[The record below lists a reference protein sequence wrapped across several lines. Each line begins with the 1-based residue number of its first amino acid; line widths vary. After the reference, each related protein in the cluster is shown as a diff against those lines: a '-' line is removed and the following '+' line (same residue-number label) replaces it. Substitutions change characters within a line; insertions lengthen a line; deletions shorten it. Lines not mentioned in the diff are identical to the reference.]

1 MSDKPLI
8 RRSLGLRASHIA
20 LALAVAMAPTGAAPL
35 AMAQGLV
42 VYDPSNV
49 AQNAL
54 QAARALQQVNNQ
66 ITQIEQQVRMLR
78 SLDLQLAPEVT
89 QTISAAREL
98 FGQAQAIRYNL
109 GAIAADIRTLY
120 PDDYRSLGL
129 DDMLRRSDAWVAE
142 SRLSVERLMAQQA
155 RAAQGLNR
163 TESQINRA
171 LTASG
176 AADGQTSAIQASNQ
190 MLGVLSAQLAEMQA
204 LQIAQ
209 SRALAAERLERA
221 AREERAKEIQRRA
234 FPTGR
239 PTPPPSARTAF

>member
-1 MSDKPLI
+1 M
-8 RRSLGLRASHIA
+8 RARPSHIV
-20 LALAVAMAPTGAAPL
+20 LALMLATAAPIALPL
-35 AMAQGLV
+35 AHAQGMV
-42 VYDPSNV
+42 VHDPANV
-49 AQNAL
+49 AQNVL

-89 QTISAAREL
+89 HTISAAREL

-109 GAIAADIRTLY
+109 GTIATEIRTLY
-120 PDDYRSLGL
+120 PDDYRSLNL
-129 DDMLRRSDAWVAE
+129 EDMLRRSDAWVAE
-142 SRLSVERLMAQQA
+142 SRASVERLVAQQA

-163 TESQINRA
+163 TETQINRA

-176 AADGQTSAIQASNQ
+176 AAEGQTSAIQASNQ

-209 SRALAAERLERA
+209 SRALAAERLERN
-221 AREERAKEIQRRA
+221 AREERALEIQRRA
-234 FPTGR
+234 FPTTR
-239 PTPPPSARTAF
+239 AAPPPPARTAF

>member
-1 MSDKPLI
+1 M
-8 RRSLGLRASHIA
+8 RARPSH
-20 LALAVAMAPTGAAPL
+20 L
-35 AMAQGLV
+35 AMAIVLAAAAPITPPQASAQGMV
-42 VYDPSNV
+42 VHDPANV
-49 AQNAL
+49 AQNVL
-54 QAARALQQVNNQ
+54 QAARALEQVNNQ

-109 GAIAADIRTLY
+109 GSIATEIRTLY
-120 PDDYRSLGL
+120 PDDYRSLSL

-142 SRLSVERLMAQQA
+142 SRASVERLVAQQA

-163 TESQINRA
+163 TETQINRA

-176 AADGQTSAIQASNQ
+176 AAEGQTSAIQASNQ

-221 AREERAKEIQRRA
+221 AREERALEIQRRA
-234 FPTGR
+234 FPTTR
-239 PTPPPSARTAF
+239 AAPPPPARTAF

>member
-1 MSDKPLI
+1 M
-8 RRSLGLRASHIA
+8 RARTSYLA
-20 LALAVAMAPTGAAPL
+20 MALVLALAPPVTLPPAH
-35 AMAQGLV
+35 AQGMV
-42 VYDPSNV
+42 VHDPANV
-49 AQNAL
+49 AQNVL

-89 QTISAAREL
+89 QTIYAAREL

-109 GAIAADIRTLY
+109 GTIATEIRTLY
-120 PDDYRSLGL
+120 PDDYRNLNL

-142 SRLSVERLMAQQA
+142 SRASVERLVAQQA

-163 TESQINRA
+163 TETQINRA
-171 LTASG
+171 LNASG
-176 AADGQTSAIQASNQ
+176 AAEGQTSAIQASNQ

-209 SRALAAERLERA
+209 SRALAAERLERT
-221 AREERAKEIQRRA
+221 AREERALEIQRRA
-234 FPTGR
+234 FPTIR
-239 PTPPPSARTAF
+239 AAPPPPARTAF

>member
-1 MSDKPLI
+1 MPVRHQKSRFL
-8 RRSLGLRASHIA
+8 RSELSLLS
-20 LALAVAMAPTGAAPL
+20 LALAVAVSPMMDPQPAA
-35 AMAQGLV
+35 AQGMV
-42 VYDPSNV
+42 VHDPANV
-49 AQNAL
+49 AQNVL

-109 GAIAADIRTLY
+109 NTIATEIRTLY

-142 SRLSVERLMAQQA
+142 SRASVERLVAQQA
-155 RAAQGLNR
+155 RAAQGLDR
-163 TESQINRA
+163 TETQINRA
-171 LTASG
+171 LAASG
-176 AADGQTSAIQASNQ
+176 AAEGQTSAIQASNQ
-190 MLGVLSAQLAEMQA
+190 MLGVLSAQLAQMQA

-221 AREERAKEIQRRA
+221 AREERAKEVQRRA
-234 FPTGR
+234 FPAGR
-239 PTPPPSARTAF
+239 TPPPPSARTAF